1 MSSANVPSPL
11 RFCLVCDDAIM
22 EAAVRV
28 SCPPPH
34 QVDVFSAARLLNAQ
48 HTLSDHGAAIVEA
61 ASSSQTLLINWDF
74 DDAPAIN
81 TLCFHLRR
89 SVAVPIFM
97 LCRGDQET
105 MAACIAAGADDALT
119 FPLYLPYVEAKVLSY
134 HRLVKAA
141 QDAVV
146 APNPTAVTGTN
157 KHTLYHFGD
166 LKLDHTAHR
175 FFIRNTEVPL
185 TPREF
190 ALLHFLIEHQDALC
204 TREQILDHVW
214 GITFDTGT
222 NMVDVYM
229 YFLRKKLE
237 AHGLK
242 NMIET
247 VRGQG
252 YRLVLPEAEATQK
265 SPGP

>member
-1 MSSANVPSPL
+1 MRPTLPFS
-11 RFCLVCDDAIM
+11 LVCDDPVI
-22 EAAVRV
+22 EAAVRA
-28 SCPPPH
+28 SCSPPH
-34 QVDVFSAARLLNAQ
+34 QVDVFSSARLVNAQ

-61 ASSSQTLLINWDF
+61 AASSLALLVHWDF
-74 DDAPAIN
+74 EAAPALN
-81 TLCFHLRR
+81 TLCFHVR
-89 SVAVPIFM
+89 SKVAVPVFM

-105 MAACIAAGADDALT
+105 LAACIAAGADDALT
-119 FPLYLPYVEAKVLSY
+119 FPLYLPYLHAKVLSY
-134 HRLVKAA
+134 HRLVQAA
-141 QDAVV
+141 QEASRPEASDA
-146 APNPTAVTGTN
+146 APTT
-157 KHTLYHFGD
+157 KHATSRFGD
-166 LKLDHTAHR
+166 LELDHTAHR
-175 FFIRNTEVPL
+175 FFIRDAEVPL

-190 ALLHFLIEHQDALC
+190 ALLQFLIERRDALC
-204 TREQILDHVW
+204 TREQILDRVW

-252 YRLVLPEAEATQK
+252 YRLVLP
-265 SPGP
+265 

>member
-1 MSSANVPSPL
+1 MSSANVRAPL
-11 RFCLVCDDAIM
+11 HFCLVCDDPVI
-22 EAAVRV
+22 ESAVRV

-34 QVDVFSAARLLNAQ
+34 QVDVFSQERLVNAQ
-48 HTLSDHGAAIVEA
+48 HTLSEHGTAIVEA
-61 ASSSQTLLINWDF
+61 ASSAQALLINWDF
-74 DDAPAIN
+74 DAAPAIN

-89 SVAVPIFM
+89 IVVVPIFL

-141 QDAVV
+141 QEAQPAHALPAGDASE
-146 APNPTAVTGTN
+146 
-157 KHTLYHFGD
+157 HTLHRFGD
-166 LKLDHTAHR
+166 LELDRTAHR
-175 FFIRNTEVPL
+175 FFIRSTEVPL
-185 TPREF
+185 TPREY
-190 ALLHFLIEHQDALC
+190 ALLLFLIERQDTLC

-252 YRLVLPEAEATQK
+252 YRLVLPETPSKK
-265 SPGP
+265 SPDPPS